1 MSSMSDTARSICRDY
16 GCPPIFNYKYGSSS
30 VERFYKNMPPVYSI
44 CGGGPFMSCNYFAA
58 SYINGGWN
66 NGLMTFSDIIA
77 DRDKTTWWSSFS
89 AGIKEQLY
97 LNPIGTVGTGIMVAG
112 AGLGILGNL
121 ANALA
126 NFGQTQAGNQQ
137 KQLLS

>member
-1 MSSMSDTARSICRDY
+1 MNVSPTKTG
-16 GCPPIFNYKYGSSS
+16 GCCMRPWMQDVFSTYTGASGI
-30 VERFYKNMPPVYSI
+30 KNFPPVISINNYNYSGLYGYGYGNG
-44 CGGGPFMSCNYFAA
+44 C
-58 SYINGGWN
+58 YINGGWN

-97 LNPIGTVGTGIMVAG
+97 LNPFGTAGTGILVAG

-126 NFGQTQAGNQQ
+126 NFGQNQAQA
-137 KQLLS
+137 

>member
-1 MSSMSDTARSICRDY
+1 MSVSPMKTG
-16 GCPPIFNYKYGSSS
+16 GCCMKPWMQNVFSTYTGSSS
-30 VERFYKNMPPVYSI
+30 IEGFFRRMPSVISVNNYNYS
-44 CGGGPFMSCNYFAA
+44 GLYGYGYGSG
-58 SYINGGWN
+58 YINGGWN

-77 DRDKTTWWSSFS
+77 DRDKTTWWSCFS

-97 LNPIGTVGTGIMVAG
+97 LNPFGTAGTGIMVAG

-126 NFGQTQAGNQQ
+126 NFGQNQGQA
-137 KQLLS
+137 